1 MDKKDIHL
9 YDWHRILFGD
19 APSIFLVEVFIRTL
33 ITYFILLIAIRWLG
47 KRMSSQLSITE
58 MAVMLTLGAIVSVA
72 MQVPESGV
80 LMAITVLICT
90 LTFEKGLSWWE
101 FRFKS
106 VERISQGRLAILIKD
121 GVIQPSAMLEENISN
136 QQLFAQLRAG
146 GIYNLGLVKRVYIEA
161 SGIFS
166 IYKADEEKPGL
177 ATFPPNDNEM
187 VDKQVAVD
195 LAACINC
202 GLVKGKDSTETHCLD
217 CGHGDWTKAITTK
230 KA

>member
-90 LTFEKGLSWWE
+90 LTFEKGLSW
-101 FRFKS
+101 
-106 VERISQGRLAILIKD
+106 L
-121 GVIQPSAMLEENISN
+121 
-136 QQLFAQLRAG
+136 
-146 GIYNLGLVKRVYIEA
+146 
-161 SGIFS
+161 
-166 IYKADEEKPGL
+166 
-177 ATFPPNDNEM
+177 
-187 VDKQVAVD
+187 
-195 LAACINC
+195 
-202 GLVKGKDSTETHCLD
+202 
-217 CGHGDWTKAITTK
+217 
-230 KA
+230 